1 MAHQVVLEVSP
12 RTVMGKAN
20 KHLRKQGLLP
30 ANVYGHQ
37 TDPTPIQ
44 VDSLTFDHL
53 LRQHDTRNVIT
64 LRLANAPEQ
73 TVLVRHVQHD
83 PLTGSVLHIDFT
95 RVDARER
102 IESKVP
108 LSFQGNAP
116 GVKIQGGVFLH
127 LVDAL
132 SVTCEAADIVEHLD
146 VDISGL
152 TDIDSVLHAR
162 DIPLPPNYTLVTDP
176 DEPIAKIAAPR
187 VEEVAAAEAVPAA
200 APAPAP
206 EAAPTEE

>member
-1 MAHQVVLEVSP
+1 MAHQVVLDVSP
-12 RTVMGKAN
+12 RTVKGKAN
-20 KHLRKQGLLP
+20 KRLRKQGLLP
-30 ANVYGHQ
+30 ANIYGHK

-44 VDSLTFDHL
+44 VDALTFDHL
-53 LRQHDTRNVIT
+53 RRQHDTRNVIT
-64 LRLANAPEQ
+64 LRLANSPEQ

-83 PLTGSVLHIDFT
+83 PLTGGVLHIDFT

-108 LSFQGNAP
+108 LRFQGNAP
-116 GVKIQGGVFLH
+116 GVKMQGGVFLH
-127 LVDAL
+127 LVEAL
-132 SVTCEAADIVEHLD
+132 AVTCEAADIVEHLD

-152 TDIDSVLHAR
+152 TEIDSVLHAR

-187 VEEVAAAEAVPAA
+187 VEEAAPAAEVAPV